1 MFATESILILKKTM
15 KTLTKN
21 LFLLLVISSCLSCS
35 NDDDPAPVIPTPTVY
50 TEQNPF
56 AAYLVAAGFT
66 VVNPITTVQDTEFGL
81 SFKPLVNGKIT
92 AIVAKFPVANPYMRI
107 TFWNKSGSGSVIRTN
122 YINVSTAGEE
132 ITTFITPLNLVANTE
147 YMISFNSSDWYDHRK
162 PPGTSTDYPY
172 TIEDITITGFGIK
185 AGTEQSIPNSFTNIF
200 YKGDVSF
207 KFLRTE

>member
-1 MFATESILILKKTM
+1 M

-21 LFLLLVISSCLSCS
+21 LFLLLIISSYLSCS
-35 NDDDPAPVIPTPTVY
+35 NDDDPSPAPVIPTPIVY
-50 TEQNPF
+50 EEQNPF
-56 AAYLVAAGFT
+56 TGYIIASGFT
-66 VVNPITTVQDTEFGL
+66 DVTPITTVQDTEFGL

-92 AIVAKFPVANPYMRI
+92 AIVAKFPTTNSYMRI

-132 ITTFITPLNLVANTE
+132 ITTVITPLNLVANTE

-162 PPGTSTDYPY
+162 PPGTSTNYPF
-172 TIEDITITGFGIK
+172 TIGDISITGFAIHG
-185 AGTEQSIPNSFTNIF
+185 GLEQSIPNSFTDVF